1 MTDLLEA
8 ALSYAQLGWCV
19 FPCNGKKPA
28 TEHGLKDATADPEQI
43 KSWWQNR
50 NYNIAVVCGQ
60 PSGFWALD
68 IDTYGEISLE
78 DLGIELP
85 ETIEQ
90 ETARGRH
97 VLFKTS
103 GLAIKS
109 TAGKLGKDLDVR
121 GDGGYIIVAPS
132 VHPDTGKTYCWE
144 VDHRPDNFNLA
155 EAPEALLRL
164 VEKQDTP
171 QRTNGTTQPHL
182 QQHDTSYGLKAL
194 AGESEKVVTA
204 PIGQQE
210 NTLNTA
216 AFKIG
221 QLIADGDVALATAV
235 KALTEAGLEM
245 ANDPAREAWTE
256 KQIHEKVV
264 RGLREGAGKLREPHS
279 GDKLREEPEA
289 EAKEEHPEEPFQM
302 SAVREHEPGE
312 VNWIVEDVL
321 PEGFTLLAGRPK
333 MGKSF
338 LILDIA
344 VNVANGR
351 QVAKAFPTEQ
361 TGVLYLAL
369 EDNLNRI
376 IRRLD
381 AVGVAREDYPTNCT
395 VATQWP
401 AGPVGVAKIDA
412 FLSEH
417 PDHKVVLI
425 DTLQH
430 ILKPDTEEGYRVTS
444 AELRPLQRLAL
455 KHGAAIVAVLHT
467 RKSKAIKDD
476 EFDPL
481 DFDNILGSRAY
492 SAVADAIIM
501 MHRARN
507 EKFGRLAITGR
518 DVSDAI
524 YEASFDKQRWEF
536 AAVNRRTTI
545 RKQVIEL
552 FEQHCEAEYSPL
564 EVCQRLGLD
573 TAKHHDAMR
582 QRLSRMEKEGAIERV
597 SHGRYKQR
605 DISIVT

>member
-1 MTDLLEA
+1 
-8 ALSYAQLGWCV
+8 
-19 FPCNGKKPA
+19 
-28 TEHGLKDATADPEQI
+28 
-43 KSWWQNR
+43 
-50 NYNIAVVCGQ
+50 
-60 PSGFWALD
+60 
-68 IDTYGEISLE
+68 
-78 DLGIELP
+78 
-85 ETIEQ
+85 
-90 ETARGRH
+90 
-97 VLFKTS
+97 
-103 GLAIKS
+103 
-109 TAGKLGKDLDVR
+109 
-121 GDGGYIIVAPS
+121 
-132 VHPDTGKTYCWE
+132 
-144 VDHRPDNFNLA
+144 
-155 EAPEALLRL
+155 
-164 VEKQDTP
+164 
-171 QRTNGTTQPHL
+171 
-182 QQHDTSYGLKAL
+182 
-194 AGESEKVVTA
+194 
-204 PIGQQE
+204 
-210 NTLNTA
+210 
-216 AFKIG
+216 
-221 QLIADGDVALATAV
+221 V
-235 KALTEAGLEM
+235 K
-245 ANDPAREAWTE
+245 
-256 KQIHEKVV
+256 
-264 RGLREGAGKLREPHS
+264 RGLREGAGKPREPHS
-279 GDKLREEPEA
+279 DDKLREEPEA
-289 EAKEEHPEEPFQM
+289 EANEEQSEDTFQM

-312 VNWIVEDVL
+312 VNWIVEDVI

-344 VNVANGR
+344 VNVANGK

-369 EDNLNRI
+369 EDNKNRI
-376 IRRLD
+376 VRRLD
-381 AVGVAREDYPTNCT
+381 AMGIARQDYPANCT
-395 VATQWP
+395 VATSWP
-401 AGPVGVAKIDA
+401 AGQAGLKKLDK
-412 FLSEH
+412 FLNENPSVKLIE
-417 PDHKVVLI
+417 I

-455 KHGAAIVAVLHT
+455 EHHAAIVAVLHT

-536 AAVNRRTTI
+536 AAVNRRATI

-597 SHGRYKQR
+597 SHGKYKQR
-605 DISIVT
+605 DILKVT